1 MRTLN
6 EHEDYYSRL
15 SDVGEKLLDKIE
27 AKLDKGEKIS
37 SETVA
42 DMAKAVGHMMKSE
55 AKTIWMM
62 KHHENR
68 GEEL

>member
-1 MRTLN
+1 MVNLTAEMLELKANPNRTA
-6 EHEDYYSRL
+6 HGA
-15 SDVGEKLLDKIE
+15 VIE

-62 KHHENR
+62 KHHEH

>member
-1 MRTLN
+1 MKTLT
-6 EHEDYYSRL
+6 EHEDFYSRL
-15 SDVGEKLLDKIE
+15 SDAGEKLLDKIE

-62 KHHENR
+62 KYHEH

>member
-1 MRTLN
+1 MKTLT
-6 EHEDYYSRL
+6 EHEDFYSRL

-62 KHHENR
+62 KHREH

>member
-1 MRTLN
+1 MKTLT
-6 EHEDYYSRL
+6 EHEDFYSRL
-15 SDVGEKLLDKIE
+15 SDAGEKLLDKIE

-55 AKTIWMM
+55 AMTIWMM
-62 KHHENR
+62 KHHEH